1 MLLTKFY
8 EDVLEDEDAFDV
20 LGSLV
25 FISCHVSTKINGILK
40 AIRRTVYG
48 NGRMGEWYIR
58 SK

>member
-1 MLLTKFY
+1 MLTKFY
-8 EDVLEDEDAFDV
+8 EDVLEDEDVFDV

-25 FISCHVSTKINGILK
+25 FISCHVYTKINGILK
-40 AIRRTVYG
+40 AIRCTLYE